1 MLQFFSRSP
10 ERREAYL
17 SLVNQ
22 FTECVLPG
30 SWVDTRWLSRYSC
43 IATVQR
49 CRGAILGWLDL
60 EENAKVRRSHE
71 GEFVYRT
78 LTSDE
83 FVEQYKVVTQSLQ
96 VLYNLSVRLQAGTQS
111 TWEGFMLVQGY
122 MAKLVE
128 KVDEAP
134 RGAGRKLSK
143 SLLNAMKE
151 RIPVDE
157 AKEHA
162 VFDFRFLEAEA
173 AKKVLFR
180 RSAVRRSMRIHAR
193 IFKGFYKEFT
203 TSKKVIAKALTTGHA
218 RLQQKAIFCE
228 VYDITNVAELEMRDE
243 EDDISRMTIIMVDI
257 LQTFTIESA
266 AAERGFSTLNRIRT
280 KSRNRLSGENLS
292 HCLSLKL
299 NSLPQPEQ
307 VIGQWRKEM
316 ARRHRLSKPTS
327 SSSSKL
333 CRCKSWRTH
342 SIPITSLAR
351 RLSRRRTAT
360 SRSRR
365 RR

>member
-1 MLQFFSRSP
+1 
-10 ERREAYL
+10 
-17 SLVNQ
+17 
-22 FTECVLPG
+22 
-30 SWVDTRWLSRYSC
+30 
-43 IATVQR
+43 
-49 CRGAILGWLDL
+49 
-60 EENAKVRRSHE
+60 
-71 GEFVYRT
+71 
-78 LTSDE
+78 
-83 FVEQYKVVTQSLQ
+83 
-96 VLYNLSVRLQAGTQS
+96 
-111 TWEGFMLVQGY
+111 MLVQGY

-128 KVDEAP
+128 KVDQAP
-134 RGAGRKLSK
+134 RGAGREFSK

-162 VFDFRFLEAEA
+162 VFDIRFLEAEA

-180 RSAVRRSMRIHAR
+180 MSAVRRSMRIHAR
-193 IFKGFYKEFT
+193 IFERFYKEFT

-218 RLQQKAIFCE
+218 RLQQKAIFYE
-228 VYDITNVAELEMRDE
+228 VYDIANVAKLEMRDE
-243 EDDISRMTIIMVDI
+243 EGDISRMTIIMVDI

-327 SSSSKL
+327 SSSSKTL
-333 CRCKSWRTH
+333 SLQELEDALDSDYEPSSAAESEEDSDVEEQAKMVKSSAVARQRKKMAY
-342 SIPITSLAR
+342 LYAR
-351 RLSRRRTAT
+351 RENESDGEGSEAEYETDEEDDEGERPRKKARFD
-360 SRSRR
+360 
-365 RR
+365 